1 MIPAAN
7 TAAAASSA
15 FAESADHLPQPEA
28 AASSTG
34 AELRTLSLSIKEHDI
49 CFVVPA
55 GARIDAHRLDLP
67 GGILVLGALRGSVF
81 CSSGSAI
88 IAKGAEFQ
96 GELNAANIYVEGRI
110 TSPKN
115 PRQISRLRA
124 RGTTTAEGQSTGG
137 LAAFGASAVVHA
149 HVQAKAFHV
158 PRQATFT
165 HSMFEVID

>member
-1 MIPAAN
+1 MTSEAPSQTN
-7 TAAAASSA
+7 LSA
-15 FAESADHLPQPEA
+15 FGEA
-28 AASSTG
+28 AAQPKSATTASS

-81 CSSGSAI
+81 CSQGSAI
-88 IAKGAEFQ
+88 IARGAEFQ
-96 GELNAANIYVEGRI
+96 GELDATNIYVEGRI

-124 RGTTTAEGQSTGG
+124 RGTVDSNGVSIGG
-137 LAAFGASAVVHA
+137 LAAFGVYAIVHA
-149 HVQAKAFHV
+149 HIQAKAFHV

-165 HSMFEVID
+165 QSMFEVVD